1 MLGEVFITCKCSFC
15 PKILVC
21 PTRNPASLSADRQG
35 GGRAIEDIREI
46 KVDEGLRELLCIE
59 KIPSS
64 DAFYSWLRRMGKGNG
79 LKALEQFNRF
89 YLHNQLKR
97 EKEIKDYTLDIDATA
112 ISGQKKEAE
121 MTYKGFKGYM
131 PIVGHLAENEL
142 VIYAEFRP
150 CPTAGGRAMS
160 LLQPETWSL

>member
-1 MLGEVFITCKCSFC
+1 M
-15 PKILVC
+15 
-21 PTRNPASLSADRQG
+21 A
-35 GGRAIEDIREI
+35 
-46 KVDEGLRELLCIE
+46 
-59 KIPSS
+59 
-64 DAFYSWLRRMGKGNG
+64 KGNG
-79 LKALEQFNRF
+79 LKDLEQFNKF

-131 PIVGHLAENEL
+131 PIVGHLAENGL

-150 CPTAGGRAMS
+150 CPTAGGRAML
-160 LLQPETWSL
+160 LLQLKTWSL

>member
-1 MLGEVFITCKCSFC
+1 
-15 PKILVC
+15 
-21 PTRNPASLSADRQG
+21 
-35 GGRAIEDIREI
+35 
-46 KVDEGLRELLCIE
+46 
-59 KIPSS
+59 
-64 DAFYSWLRRMGKGNG
+64 MGKGNG
-79 LKALEQFNRF
+79 LKALEQFNKF

-97 EKEIKDYTLDIDATA
+97 EKERKDYTLDIDATA

-131 PIVGHLAENEL
+131 PIVGHLAENGL

-150 CPTAGGRAMS
+150 CPTAGGRAML